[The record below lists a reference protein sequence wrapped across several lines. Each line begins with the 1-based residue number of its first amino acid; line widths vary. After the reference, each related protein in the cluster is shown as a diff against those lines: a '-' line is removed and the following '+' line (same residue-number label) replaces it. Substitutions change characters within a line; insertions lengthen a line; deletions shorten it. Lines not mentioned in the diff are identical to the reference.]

1 MTRDIQSYSCYGGAL
16 DICLRPACLV
26 DFCKTVNI
34 ASLGTVDLYEFTG
47 WGEQGGAWWRRR
59 WLRSYLAPLSA
70 DNEKLR
76 AFLAGYGWID

>member
-1 MTRDIQSYSCYGGAL
+1 MRAELY
-16 DICLRPACLV
+16 R
-26 DFCKTVNI
+26 
-34 ASLGTVDLYEFTG
+34 YEFTG

-59 WLRSYLAPLSA
+59 RLRSYLAPLSA